1 MMKHLLFLTLISI
14 FIMETTAQKTIT
26 FPSKD
31 GLTVT
36 ADLYEAN
43 PGYPYLLLF
52 HQARYSRGEYKE
64 TAERFVKLGYNCLA
78 VDLRSGDEVNFVK
91 NKTAEAAKAKGL
103 PTEYLDTRPDMQAA
117 IEYAA
122 HKSRKE
128 IVVLGS
134 SYSASMALLL
144 AKENPQIRALIVF
157 SPGEYFNKPTFLRD
171 TIARLD
177 IPIFAASSADEYPYL
192 KELFAKVNPV
202 NVTFFKPSKS
212 KGVHGSSALWKKN
225 PGSEEYW
232 LSLLLFFDQ
241 IKE

>member
-1 MMKHLLFLTLISI
+1 MKHFLVLILISI
-14 FIMETTAQKTIT
+14 FIMETIAQKTIT

-31 GLTVT
+31 GLIVT

-43 PGYPYLLLF
+43 PGNPYLLLF

-78 VDLRSGDEVNFVK
+78 VDLRSGNEVNFVK
-91 NKTAEAAKAKGL
+91 NKTAEAAKVKGL
-103 PTEYLDTRPDMQAA
+103 PTNYINAKPDMLAA

-122 HKSRKE
+122 NKSRKE
-128 IVVLGS
+128 VVVLGS
-134 SYSASMALLL
+134 SYSASLALLL
-144 AKENPQIRALIVF
+144 AKENPQIRALVLF
-157 SPGEYFNKPTFLRD
+157 SPGEYFDKPNLIRD
-171 TIARLD
+171 TIAGLG
-177 IPIFAASSADEYPYL
+177 IPVFAASSADEYPYL
-192 KELFAKVNPV
+192 KELFTKVNPV
-202 NVTFFKPSKS
+202 NVTLFKPSKG
-212 KGVHGSSALWKKN
+212 KGVHGSSSLWKKN